1 MIFLIKKNYLL
12 NIKVYVV
19 PLISVQFNKRTIN
32 YSSRRCGKPK
42 DSYGLKQLEFG
53 ISRNV
58 YLYSWGKRKIHS
70 TFFLN
75 LKRKESSYTEF
86 MRLVLRGSD
95 LYKSLIRLN
104 TQFVFLEYLTN
115 LTYLLSNFEFL
126 SLSWHLIKFRNKKL
140 LLKED
145 QKLLNYQ
152 FELWALHVIRVF
164 KSGNLVF
171 GSNLVFTDQKCSK
184 FLYGDLIISQSVYTL
199 LLIIFECY
207 NRQFMDSGELSKGL
221 KLGCIRKTSK
231 SMRWFLTGNLIFNK
245 ERFMSIFSN
254 KVVDQSLKDL
264 LYKYVSSVYFNSLK
278 ELECYEH
285 EMLCYLVLNIY
296 YNKFDEWI
304 QGSLSVRYTGNNYFI
319 LCGTLFGSSANINFI
334 YIRHLSSV
342 FLGIFNS
349 REISVELLNRVEER
363 FYDMALDFK
372 FHSNFTL
379 HFKKFIFLGYSISQN
394 SYSFVRV
401 EAPLEVIIKSLKNL
415 GFLSKRGT
423 PTRNCKYLDIELS
436 NILCNYLRIE
446 LSILKQYYFSD
457 NFDDFSKQVFYLLK
471 YSCALTICS
480 KMRLGTL
487 RKTFKKYGSY
497 LSVREKDK
505 VVSLKVSGFKER
517 VKNLLT

>member
-1 MIFLIKKNYLL
+1 MIFLFKKDYLL

-19 PLISVQFNKRTIN
+19 SLISVQFNKQTTN
-32 YSSRRCGKPK
+32 YSSQGCGKPK
-42 DSYGLKQLEFG
+42 DSYGLKQSEFG

-58 YLYSWGKRKIHS
+58 YFYSWGKRKIHS
-70 TFFLN
+70 TFFFN
-75 LKRKESSYTEF
+75 VERKESSYTEF
-86 MRLVLRGSD
+86 IRLVLRGSD

-126 SLSWHLIKFRNKKL
+126 SLSWQLIKFRNKKL
-140 LLKED
+140 LVKED
-145 QKLLNYQ
+145 PKLLNYQ

-199 LLIIFECY
+199 LLIIFKCY
-207 NRQFMDSGELSKGL
+207 NRQFMDSGDLSKGS
-221 KLGCIRKTSK
+221 KLGCIRKASK
-231 SMRWFLTGNLIFNK
+231 SIRWFLAGNLIFNT

-264 LYKYVSSVYFNSLK
+264 LYKYLSSVHFNTLK

-285 EMLCYLVLNIY
+285 KMLCYLVLNIY
-296 YNKFDEWI
+296 YNNFDEWI
-304 QGSLSVRYTGNNYFI
+304 QGILAVRYTGNNDFI
-319 LCGTLFGSSANINFI
+319 LYGILFSSSINIKFI

-342 FLGIFNS
+342 FLGVLNS

-363 FYDMALDFK
+363 FYNMALDSK
-372 FHSNFTL
+372 FHSNFIL
-379 HFKKFIFLGYSISQN
+379 SLKKFIFLGYRISQK
-394 SYSFVRV
+394 SSSFVRV
-401 EAPLEVIIKSLKNL
+401 EAPLEVVIKSLNNL
-415 GFLSKRGT
+415 GFLSNRGT
-423 PTRNCKYLDIELS
+423 PTRNCKYLNIELS
-436 NILCNYLRIE
+436 NILLNYLRIE
-446 LSILKQYYFSD
+446 LIILKQYYFSD

-480 KMRLGTL
+480 KMRLRTL

-505 VVSLKVSGFKER
+505 VVSLKVSSLKER
-517 VKNLLT
+517 VKKLLT